1 MFSFA
6 WPHKSCHPAAS
17 CQPWTYYVFPMDRGR
32 RQHLTL
38 SLIHIYTVLLE
49 ENIKAK
55 LGQLED
61 KSNEEIEA
69 ALNEVVEE
77 GTVCISINM
86 NPVFSSGKA
95 EGTLK
100 KMCIRDRA

>member
-1 MFSFA
+1 MDEQTRPQTPEKPKKEKKGKKRTRRIILVIVLLLLLLLGGIFA
-6 WPHKSCHPAAS
+6 YRHFVGV
-17 CQPWTYYVFPMDRGR
+17 QPND
-32 RQHLTL
+32 
-38 SLIHIYTVLLE
+38 TVLLE

-77 GTVCISINM
+77 GTV
-86 NPVFSSGKA
+86 
-95 EGTLK
+95 
-100 KMCIRDRA
+100 